1 MKKFN
6 LKRERMWRKTL
17 HWKACNFEKDGD
29 AEKDTSIKSHEI
41 E

>member
-1 MKKFN
+1 MDDTGIRGVEGEEQTQRGKFVY
-6 LKRERMWRKTL
+6 
-17 HWKACNFEKDGD
+17 DGD